1 MPDWFDLD
9 YEDGYFLDDP
19 ESSYGRSVSHREVY
33 IDAMR
38 RRTKAAAIAII
49 DYIEDCKQSIS
60 LRVISN
66 QIIKSATST
75 AANYR
80 AACVARSGKEFFA
93 KMSIVVEE
101 ADETVFWLEILYESK
116 IKINK
121 EGVIPLGKEWR
132 EITKIMSAAR
142 KKAKNQR

>member
-1 MPDWFDLD
+1 
-9 YEDGYFLDDP
+9 
-19 ESSYGRSVSHREVY
+19 
-33 IDAMR
+33 
-38 RRTKAAAIAII
+38 
-49 DYIEDCKQSIS
+49 
-60 LRVISN
+60 
-66 QIIKSATST
+66 
-75 AANYR
+75 
-80 AACVARSGKEFFA
+80 
-93 KMSIVVEE
+93 MSIVVEE